1 MNSIEKLRN
10 LIPIEK
16 RNKWVVF
23 TICLVSL
30 GLDNLNVSGGI
41 TSTISIQEAFNTT
54 STNSTWVISAYALT
68 LGSFILIFGK
78 LSDILGA
85 HNVFLFGSC
94 IMTLFSLICAVID
107 NSIIAL
113 IVFRA
118 LQGIGGSAL
127 VPSSVG
133 LTAAY
138 FGHDLKLM
146 RLANKCFLF
155 ALTGSFGAGMLIGGG
170 FALTDLGYK
179 SFFYFSFGL
188 SSVCSIVLFFTIIPV
203 PTHDQTSLK
212 DLNYAGVLVLVGGLL
227 LMILGLTEG
236 GHKWRQ
242 PVAYVTLPIGF
253 LMVLSVFLFETV
265 YIRRYRIKHANK
277 SPIDDQNDSKSIAV
291 SPLKK
296 IESQVKEVAR
306 DNSTSS
312 DSKENETPVDTPAKP
327 ESNSDWRLTMNYLF
341 PPECGK
347 IPNFFVFLFLI
358 IPFYIILTVNLTG
371 LFQYHQF
378 VEHNSSI
385 ISALKIFCMPVGIVI
400 GIFSFRESFVVKF
413 GTKWYMIFCGSLA
426 LGSSIWFSRVDFRK
440 EHSFYKYEMVSLA
453 ISGFS
458 VNYYFNVFLNSV
470 MANTPMHL
478 QGSIA
483 GIYFTAGQV
492 GVSIGDAIFT
502 SVVGELSV
510 AVTLEEKEALHK
522 RIINGLYVSV
532 AACAIIFL
540 VSLFTTDTDSIKA
553 KEKFKEKANE
563 IAEKSDSD
571 GSNFED
577 VEKQI

>member
-1 MNSIEKLRN
+1 M
-10 LIPIEK
+10 
-16 RNKWVVF
+16 
-23 TICLVSL
+23 
-30 GLDNLNVSGGI
+30 
-41 TSTISIQEAFNTT
+41 
-54 STNSTWVISAYALT
+54 
-68 LGSFILIFGK
+68 GSFILIFGK

-127 VPSSVG
+127 VPSSVA

-138 FGHDLKLM
+138 FGHDMKLM

-188 SSVCSIVLFFTIIPV
+188 SFVCSIVLFFTIIPV
-203 PTHDQTSLK
+203 PSHDQTSLK
-212 DLNYAGVLVLVGGLL
+212 DLNYGGVLVLVGGLL
-227 LMILGLTEG
+227 LMILGSTEG

-242 PVAYVTLPIGF
+242 PVAYATLLIEF
-253 LMVLSVFLFETV
+253 MMVLSVFLFETV
-265 YIRRYRIKHANK
+265 YIRSYKIKHAK
-277 SPIDDQNDSKSIAV
+277 KIPIDDQKDSKSIDA
-291 SPLKK
+291 SPLNK
-296 IESQVKEVAR
+296 IGDQVKEVAM
-306 DNSTSS
+306 DNSASS
-312 DSKENETPVDTPAKP
+312 ESNENDTPAVT
-327 ESNSDWRLTMNYLF
+327 SSDWRLTMNYLF

-385 ISALKIFCMPVGIVI
+385 ISALKIFSMPVGIVI

-413 GTKWYMIFCGSLA
+413 GTKWYMIFCGVLA

-440 EHSFYKYEMVSLA
+440 DNSFYKYEMVSLA

-492 GVSIGDAIFT
+492 GVSICDAIFT

-510 AVTLEEKEALHK
+510 AVTQDERETLHK

-540 VSLFTTDTDSIKA
+540 VSLFTKDTDSIKA
-553 KEKFKEKANE
+553 KE
-563 IAEKSDSD
+563 IAEKSGSN

-577 VEKQI
+577 VEKQV